1 MPTTETPTERD
12 PSASDLLAG
21 VVLLAGIGLVGAGS
35 YVHLTV
41 AARAS
46 AGRCDGCE
54 PWHPLIVVTPLAV
67 GAAFVLLGGYL
78 LTR

>member
-1 MPTTETPTERD
+1 MPTAETPTGSER
-12 PSASDLLAG
+12 SASDLLEA
-21 VVLLAGIGLVGAGS
+21 VVFVVGIGLVGVGS

-41 AARAS
+41 AAGAS

-67 GAAFVLLGGYL
+67 GSAFVLLGGYL

>member
-1 MPTTETPTERD
+1 MPTTETPAGGER
-12 PSASDLLAG
+12 SASDLLAG

-41 AARAS
+41 AAEAS

-54 PWHPLIVVTPLAV
+54 PWHPLIVVTPLVV
-67 GAAFVLLGGYL
+67 GSGFVLLGGYL